1 MLLYCRKECKS
12 VARLMTT
19 SCLNTEREEVTLNIE
34 EKNQLGSS
42 KDVHDDPKSL
52 EKVKSHL
59 LSFN

>member
-1 MLLYCRKECKS
+1 
-12 VARLMTT
+12 MTT

-59 LSFN
+59 LSFNWDS